1 MDQSYAAADREGLKK
16 GTNERGAAQIQMW
29 IYDNCARMSDG
40 RTRMGRKKDSHV
52 PLIHH
57 EYREREREEGR
68 EGGKERERERDE
80 GSVPVI
86 RPAGMPVQ
94 LGYFKVAYAIRVR
107 LSRGAQRMKS
117 NGFAFIRTHTCFRCQ
132 RWKVSIRRSPRSARR
147 LRQWVSV
154 VR

>member
-1 MDQSYAAADREGLKK
+1 
-16 GTNERGAAQIQMW
+16 
-29 IYDNCARMSDG
+29 MSDG
-40 RTRMGRKKDSHV
+40 HTGMGRKRPALLPGNSHI

-57 EYREREREEGR
+57 EYREREGGR
-68 EGGKERERERDE
+68 EGLRERERDE

-107 LSRGAQRMKS
+107 LSRGAQCMKS
-117 NGFAFIRTHTCFRCQ
+117 NASCSSADVCTLPASD
-132 RWKVSIRRSPRSARR
+132 VSVEGVDPQVSRSARR
-147 LRQWVSV
+147 LGQWVSV